1 MLTNHSKWF
10 TGGCLLL
17 GILFCVVGVV
27 SISWYKQSTECFKD
41 RPPLES
47 LDVII
52 EASQSQQLIAQL
64 QKFADKNGFQSQVS
78 YYTPNGEDFSV
89 WMERKDVEVIANNT
103 PSNLRKFNVGFYNN
117 DCFHPT
123 VASDIAGLVSDL
135 KGFLG
140 EIPNATITEGK

>member
-1 MLTNHSKWF
+1 MVYRWMF
-10 TGGCLLL
+10 VV

-89 WMERKDVEVIANNT
+89 WMERKDVEVVVRDPFVPGEFKI
-103 PSNLRKFNVGFYNN
+103 GFYNN